1 MSTVTVVAESQVEQ
15 TRPAEGRLY
24 SLDLFRGI
32 TIAAMIVVNN
42 QSSAFAY
49 WPLQHADWNGAT
61 PTDLI
66 FPFFLFIVGVSLVF
80 SLGSRVARGE
90 SRRSLVQHTIRRGV
104 TLFLIGLALNALVWL
119 HTGTFR
125 IPGVLQR
132 IAVVYCAAM
141 LTAMYAKV
149 PGRVAWAIGLLV
161 GYWILLRYLPAPG
174 YGLPGRDIP
183 LLDPDTNL
191 AAYLDRRLLLGH
203 LWEGTRDPEG
213 ILSTL
218 PAIATGLCGVL
229 TGDGLRSARLSRQ
242 KITGMLTIGVTLI
255 ALGELWGL
263 WFPINKKLWTSSYV
277 LFAGGCALISLA
289 MCYWLTDVKRFRG
302 RWTIPFIVFG
312 SNAIASYV
320 LSEVLGGWLAWRGIT
335 FLHSLAW
342 MDSPAL
348 VSLVHSLVILVMC
361 FFPMYWLYRRKI
373 FLKI

>member
-1 MSTVTVVAESQVEQ
+1 MSTVTVAAERRVEQ

-42 QSSAFAY
+42 QSSTSAY
-49 WPLQHADWNGAT
+49 WPLQHAAWNGAT

-80 SLGSRVARGE
+80 SVESRLARGE
-90 SRRSLVQHTIRRGV
+90 SRRSLVVHAVRRSV
-104 TLFLIGLALNALVWL
+104 ILFAIGIALNGLFGL
-119 HTGTFR
+119 HAGSLR

-132 IAVVYCAAM
+132 IAVVYCAA
-141 LTAMYAKV
+141 LLIAMYTKV
-149 PGRVAWAIGLLV
+149 SARVAWIAALLL
-161 GYWILLRYLPAPG
+161 GYWAIMRFLPVPG
-174 YGLPGRDIP
+174 YGMPVRDIP
-183 LLDPDTNL
+183 LLHPDANL
-191 AAYLDRRLLLGH
+191 AAYLDRKLLLGH

-213 ILSTL
+213 ILSTV
-218 PAIATGLCGVL
+218 PAIASALFGVL
-229 TGDGLRSARLSRQ
+229 AGEWLRSSQ
-242 KITGMLTIGVTLI
+242 KALQKALRMFLYGVVCAGM
-255 ALGELWGL
+255 GELWGV

-277 LFAGGCALISLA
+277 LFTAGCALISLA
-289 MCYWLTDVKRFRG
+289 ACYWLTDIKRLRG
-302 RWTIPFIVFG
+302 LWTKPFIIFG

-320 LSEVLGGWLAWRGIT
+320 LSEVIGGWLAWKGIT

-348 VSLVHSLVILVMC
+348 ASLIHSLTVTGLCFVPMC
-361 FFPMYWLYRRKI
+361 FLYKKGM

>member
-1 MSTVTVVAESQVEQ
+1 MSTVTVAAERRVEQ

-42 QSSAFAY
+42 QSSTSAY
-49 WPLQHADWNGAT
+49 WPLQHAAWNGAT

-80 SLGSRVARGE
+80 SVESRLARGE
-90 SRRSLVQHTIRRGV
+90 SRRSLVVHAVRRSV
-104 TLFLIGLALNALVWL
+104 ILFAIGIALNGLFGL
-119 HTGTFR
+119 HAGSLR

-132 IAVVYCAAM
+132 IAVVYCAA
-141 LTAMYAKV
+141 LLIAMYTKV
-149 PGRVAWAIGLLV
+149 SARVAWIAALLL
-161 GYWILLRYLPAPG
+161 GYWAIMRFLPVPG
-174 YGLPGRDIP
+174 YGMPLRDIP
-183 LLDPDTNL
+183 LLHPDANL
-191 AAYLDRRLLLGH
+191 AAYLDRKLLLGH

-213 ILSTL
+213 ILSTV
-218 PAIATGLCGVL
+218 PAIASALFGVL
-229 TGDGLRSARLSRQ
+229 AGEWLRSSQ
-242 KITGMLTIGVTLI
+242 KALQKALRMFLYGVVCAGM
-255 ALGELWGL
+255 GELWGV

-277 LFAGGCALISLA
+277 LFTAGCALISLA
-289 MCYWLTDVKRFRG
+289 ACYWLTDIKRLRG
-302 RWTIPFIVFG
+302 LWTKPFIIFG

-320 LSEVLGGWLAWRGIT
+320 LSEVIGGWLAWKGIT

-348 VSLVHSLVILVMC
+348 ASLIHSLTVTGLCFVPMC
-361 FFPMYWLYRRKI
+361 FLYKKGM

>member
-66 FPFFLFIVGVSLVF
+66 LPFFLFIVGVSLVF

-132 IAVVYCAAM
+132 IAVVYSAAM

-229 TGDGLRSARLSRQ
+229 TGDWLRSARLSRQ
-242 KITGMLTIGVTLI
+242 KITGMLTIG
-255 ALGELWGL
+255 
-263 WFPINKKLWTSSYV
+263 
-277 LFAGGCALISLA
+277 
-289 MCYWLTDVKRFRG
+289 
-302 RWTIPFIVFG
+302 
-312 SNAIASYV
+312 
-320 LSEVLGGWLAWRGIT
+320 
-335 FLHSLAW
+335 
-342 MDSPAL
+342 
-348 VSLVHSLVILVMC
+348 
-361 FFPMYWLYRRKI
+361 
-373 FLKI
+373 